1 MKNVLCCCL
10 AVLFI
15 FLCAAAGHADGFVKI
30 SERIYTYAGTKD
42 PSIANSFGSNAG
54 IIIGDKGVLVVDSL
68 ASSKEAQRLIGDL
81 MKVTDKPIR
90 YLVNTHSHFDHTLGN
105 DDIASMGAV
114 IVAQEN
120 CGDNMKAALPKVIA
134 NAKAYGMSED
144 DAKAIKPA
152 YPNATFGSKM
162 RINLGGITVELIYPA
177 PSHTNDSILVYVP
190 EEYTVFAGDIM
201 FTDYYPY
208 MGEADV
214 DGWIKALDAL
224 DGLDAD
230 KIVPGHGP
238 LSTKKD
244 VADMKAY
251 LLAFDKLAKELC
263 AKSSDSAAIAAD
275 MKKALPA
282 RAWGDFLIQGSIQEK
297 YLKGKK

>member
-10 AVLFI
+10 AVFFI
-15 FLCAAAGHADGFVKI
+15 FLGACVGHAQGLVKI
-30 SERIYTYAGTKD
+30 TDRIYSYIGTKD
-42 PSIANSFGSNAG
+42 PSMANSFGSNAG

-81 MKVTDKPIR
+81 MGVTDKPIR

-105 DDIASMGAV
+105 DDFVAMGAV

-120 CGDNMKAALPKVIA
+120 CGDNMKVSLPKVIA
-134 NAKAYGMSED
+134 NAKSYGMSEEE
-144 DAKAIKPA
+144 AKAIKPA
-152 YPNATFGSKM
+152 YPNATFASKM
-162 RINLGGITVELIYPA
+162 RINLGGVTVELIFPA

-190 EEYTVFAGDIM
+190 EEYTVFAGDIL
-201 FTDYYPY
+201 FTDYYPF
-208 MGEADV
+208 MGEADI
-214 DGWIKALDAL
+214 DGWRKALDAL
-224 DGLDAD
+224 DQIDAD
-230 KIVPGHGP
+230 KIIPGHGP

-263 AKSSDSAAIAAD
+263 AKSTDSAAIAAD

-282 RAWGDFLIQGSIQEK
+282 RTWGDFLIQASIQEK
-297 YLKGKK
+297 YLKKK